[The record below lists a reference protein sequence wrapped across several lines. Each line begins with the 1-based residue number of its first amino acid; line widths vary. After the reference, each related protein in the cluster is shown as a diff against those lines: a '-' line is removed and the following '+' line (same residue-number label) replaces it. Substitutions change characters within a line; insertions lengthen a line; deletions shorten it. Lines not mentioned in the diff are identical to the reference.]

1 MWAFVILLSIKDRYM
16 GKKYKEKK
24 IDDKGSAS
32 VLLNILKNEYDTDRN
47 RKTSIENRTSGALAF
62 IVALLLYS
70 VGDAKIIDKIVM
82 WCSKSGDSMYQ
93 IMVFFVGVVFSIVAV
108 YFLVKVL
115 TPVDYKTLDV
125 DEGMLQCVNL
135 PIYKLKK
142 DVCEYYI
149 KVIRYNR
156 INIEQMT
163 EYYSKGLMYLQFS
176 VAMIIFCKFII
187 CLGGM

>member
-1 MWAFVILLSIKDRYM
+1 M
-16 GKKYKEKK
+16 
-24 IDDKGSAS
+24 
-32 VLLNILKNEYDTDRN
+32 LLNILKNEYDTDRN

-93 IMVFFVGVVFSIVAV
+93 IVVFFVGVVFSIVAV

-149 KVIRYNR
+149 KVIQHNR
-156 INIEQMT
+156 INIEQKT
-163 EYYSKGLMYLQFS
+163 AYYSKGLMYLQFS
-176 VAMIIFCKFII
+176 VAMIIICKFII

>member
-1 MWAFVILLSIKDRYM
+1 M

-82 WCSKSGDSMYQ
+82 WCSKPGDSMYQ
-93 IMVFFVGVVFSIVAV
+93 IIVVFVSVVLFFVGVVFSMVAV

-149 KVIRYNR
+149 KVIRHNR

>member
-1 MWAFVILLSIKDRYM
+1 M
-16 GKKYKEKK
+16 
-24 IDDKGSAS
+24 
-32 VLLNILKNEYDTDRN
+32 LLNILKNEYDTDRN
-47 RKTSIENRTSGALAF
+47 RKTSIENRTSGVLAF
-62 IVALLLYS
+62 IVALLLYL

-82 WCSKSGDSMYQ
+82 WCSKPGDSMYQ
-93 IMVFFVGVVFSIVAV
+93 IIVVFVSVVLFFVGVVFSMVAV

-149 KVIRYNR
+149 KVIQHNR
-156 INIEQMT
+156 INIEQKT
-163 EYYSKGLMYLQFS
+163 AYYSKGLMYLQFS
-176 VAMIIFCKFII
+176 VAMIIICKFII